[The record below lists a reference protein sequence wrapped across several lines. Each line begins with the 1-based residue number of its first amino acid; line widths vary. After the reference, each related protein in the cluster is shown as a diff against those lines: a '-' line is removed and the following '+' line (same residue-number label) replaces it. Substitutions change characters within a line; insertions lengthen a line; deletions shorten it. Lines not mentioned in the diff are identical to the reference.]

1 MVFRTK
7 DGYITC
13 GAVQQKEWE
22 GLCAALDKPE
32 WLTNERFAT
41 GAARN
46 ENRDER
52 LRMTEEALMTMTM
65 AEATQR
71 LNEQQVPNG
80 GSGPVCVQLGRLF
93 VWFAYAVTARSRGAQ
108 PIHHRGFPHAM
119 DAQAHQIVHQIVFR
133 GDTVEHAAHHA
144 RLLVLGDL
152 AEAERLQ
159 REVLEVRERLFGPAA
174 PRSPSNTAKSS
185 RDRRPS

>member
-32 WLTNERFAT
+32 WLTDERFAT

-46 ENRDER
+46 ENRDEW
-52 LRMTEEALMTMTM
+52 LHMMEEALMTMTM

-80 GSGPVCVQLGRLF
+80 VSGPVLCAAWSPVCLVCLCGHRAVAWGAANPSSPGEGGRGS
-93 VWFAYAVTARSRGAQ
+93 TGGA
-108 PIHHRGFPHAM
+108 
-119 DAQAHQIVHQIVFR
+119 
-133 GDTVEHAAHHA
+133 
-144 RLLVLGDL
+144 
-152 AEAERLQ
+152 
-159 REVLEVRERLFGPAA
+159 
-174 PRSPSNTAKSS
+174 
-185 RDRRPS
+185 